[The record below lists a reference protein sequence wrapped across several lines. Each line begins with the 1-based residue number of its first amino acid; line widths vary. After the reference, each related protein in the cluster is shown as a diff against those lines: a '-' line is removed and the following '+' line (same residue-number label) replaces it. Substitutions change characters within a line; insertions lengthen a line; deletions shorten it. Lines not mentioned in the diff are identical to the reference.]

1 MKIHKGYKFRLEPT
15 KEQKV
20 KINKT
25 LGCCRFVYNSI
36 LDRRIKAYKRRGE
49 SMSYIDT
56 QNLLPQMK
64 TYLPWL
70 AEVDSQALK
79 YSCRQLDNAYKG
91 FFKDGK
97 GFPQFK
103 RKRGGKAM
111 VISRNNAKPS
121 QMSSTNRKQK
131 HLAFLSALLAT
142 LIVFLTPL
150 SVYAEI
156 QATPE
161 TAVASDPVPVE
172 NGENTGEDDIAEGKT
187 EIGTVNNS
195 NSDVG
200 ETEGVRV
207 STEESVGTGTSDPES
222 GSDPVLTVAAST
234 PMMMSADPETQS
246 RGNCYLQNGGF
257 EDYAF
262 SGNYVQVAD
271 DSVPYWNTT
280 AYGKLIEMFREN
292 TNVYIKN
299 TKLTPSEGLYAAE
312 LNADEAS
319 SLYQIVTT
327 IPNTI
332 YEWGLDHRGRLGNDT
347 MALVIGPAQENA
359 PTKTAKNGQDQYMQ
373 MVEWANN
380 QGLINLDDFA
390 PGTIQ
395 ELSIYS
401 KKFGE
406 NGTFLNNED
415 GYAFSSR
422 PDTTYTEEW
431 KIWVMMSSPDAWIS
445 YGSNTKSA
453 IAEELQD
460 SFYIVPDGQTSTIF
474 AFTAIKGYDA
484 SSDATKKNTYGN
496 FLDNINFK
504 LYQPLS
510 SSSTM
515 HGSANLVV
523 GDKSVSVAYEN
534 SYAKYV
540 LDGTALNIRAIVAK
554 DDLMDDHGN
563 GVVFA
568 GVIYTVADETGTAKQ
583 TFLSAQ
589 DGTWTVEY
597 DEEGNQVYTREM
609 SEVLNAT
616 DLHFVF
622 IRSPVVTYDPNGG
635 LPYDAFLTGE
645 EEPQSCVSFAP
656 TLDVEGHAT
665 YVFPYNS
672 HDAIGQ
678 DTETWRFLGWQLL
691 DDNGVVCEE
700 DGITPVLVQ
709 GVHSVACSYNLNI
722 STTDKRQYFQLQNGA
737 DQFIDGGQIEY
748 AQNWNTWD
756 GSAPLYGDYAFG
768 LTLIAQWRWRQRFV
782 PLSKVDGS
790 YVNNTTG
797 GSVSVVNGE
806 EQSTG
811 ILCTDYYA
819 EAGER
824 VTAVATPA
832 EGWAFEGWY
841 STADA
846 TQPVTMN
853 PTLIFT
859 EEKEKANTY
868 YAKFSNTVTQT
879 YIRRVMDGE
888 GNLVEQAD
896 DDATLVPVLSHT
908 THVDAKGVRASSNA
922 SLATGY
928 AFLGWFDSEGNRVD
942 TSYLAN
948 NGQSISYLT
957 TGDATYYADYVADA
971 SVRVSK
977 EVGGTLGDKK
987 KTTFNFT
994 ITVTNP
1000 DGSMGVYQAG
1010 SNVAADGKATFGLK
1024 HGQSLTISGLVPG
1037 AKVVI
1042 QETSVPSGYTVKYQ
1056 IGENAMASGK
1066 TATISTLT
1074 DGDTVRFVNTK
1085 EGTPDVGVGENSSPL
1100 SMILFI
1106 VGAMLALP
1114 MTYWRKHFGEE
1125 HFTD

>member
-1 MKIHKGYKFRLEPT
+1 
-15 KEQKV
+15 
-20 KINKT
+20 
-25 LGCCRFVYNSI
+25 
-36 LDRRIKAYKRRGE
+36 
-49 SMSYIDT
+49 
-56 QNLLPQMK
+56 
-64 TYLPWL
+64 
-70 AEVDSQALK
+70 
-79 YSCRQLDNAYKG
+79 
-91 FFKDGK
+91 
-97 GFPQFK
+97 
-103 RKRGGKAM
+103 M

-161 TAVASDPVPVE
+161 TAVASDHVPVE

-523 GDKSVSVAYEN
+523 GDKSVSVSYEN

-756 GSAPLYGDYAFG
+756 GSAPLYGDYAYG

-782 PLSKVDGS
+782 PLSMVNGA
-790 YVNNTTG
+790 YVNSTEG
-797 GSVSVVNGE
+797 GAVTVTNGE
-806 EQSTG
+806 PQTEG
-811 ILCTDYYA
+811 IVCTDYYA
-819 EAGER
+819 DAGER
-824 VTAVATPA
+824 VTAVATAA
-832 EGWAFEGWY
+832 EGWTFEGWF
-841 STADA
+841 STADD
-846 TQPVTMN
+846 THSISMN
-853 PTLIFT
+853 PTLVYT

-868 YAKFSNTVTQT
+868 YAKFSNTITQT
-879 YIRRVMDGE
+879 FVRRVMDAE
-888 GNLVEQAD
+888 GNLIAQAD
-896 DDATLVPVLSHT
+896 DDASLVPILSNVE
-908 THVDAKGVRASSNA
+908 HVDAKGARASSTA
-922 SLATGY
+922 YLMSGY

-942 TSYLAN
+942 TANLAN
-948 NGQSISYLT
+948 NGQTISYLT
-957 TGDATYYADYVADA
+957 TEDATYYADYVADA

-987 KTTFNFT
+987 KTAFNFT